1 MVKEIAFFAYSVRD
15 VPRARAFYTETLG
28 LTPGD
33 EFGDHWVEFDVGNAT
48 FGIGNGESLGFQPGS
63 STGAAFEVDDLP
75 AMREKLLASG
85 VEVSDVF
92 EFPAC
97 ITCFAERSRRQSL
110 RAPPAKDAAQRNG
123 RIAPQRK

>member
-28 LTPGD
+28 LKPGQ
-33 EFGDHWVEFDVGNAT
+33 EFGDHWIEFDVGNAT

-75 AMREKLLASG
+75 AMREKLQASG

-97 ITCFAERSRRQSL
+97 ITCFASDPEGNRFALHQRRT
-110 RAPPAKDAAQRNG
+110 PPNGTAA
-123 RIAPQRK
+123 

>member
-28 LTPGD
+28 MTPSE
-33 EFGDHWVEFDVGNAT
+33 EFGDHWIEFDVGNTT

-63 STGAAFEVDDLP
+63 STGAAFEVDDMP
-75 AMREKLLASG
+75 AMRERLQAAG
-85 VEVSDVF
+85 VEVSEIF

-97 ITCFAERSRRQSL
+97 ITCFASDPEGNRFALHQRRT
-110 RAPPAKDAAQRNG
+110 PPSGDAA
-123 RIAPQRK
+123 

>member
-28 LTPGD
+28 LTPG
-33 EFGDHWVEFDVGNAT
+33 EAFGDHWVEFDVGNAT

-92 EFPAC
+92 EFPGC
-97 ITCFAERSRRQSL
+97 VTCFAGDPEGNRFALHQRRT
-110 RAPPAKDAAQRNG
+110 PPSGTAA
-123 RIAPQRK
+123 